1 MNQSEDLPTENIGS
15 EVINHRKELLDVL
28 NSLATNQE
36 IQATLGISA
45 GHEKDNPEF
54 WRIQRLTMIDRFRIM
69 LLCQLKL
76 DVMTQVDDMTP
87 GVQHQLAVLGKTQID
102 DGLKYSEV
110 RRWWNLSG
118 RFVTL
123 QAKCLREERVLLET
137 LFFID
142 VGNMPP
148 QRVKAYLESIKNEM
162 KQKRIPNESGG
173 TEAAKLTKI
182 KITTPHKMLRKHC
195 MGVMK
200 QGGTSEYVFWDGEAC
215 PRGEQGWYSTPHEGI
230 DYPLVEGIFVES
242 VDCPYFVLVE

>member
-123 QAKCLREERVLLET
+123 QAKCLREERILLET
-137 LFFID
+137 HQL
-142 VGNMPP
+142 
-148 QRVKAYLESIKNEM
+148 K
-162 KQKRIPNESGG
+162 
-173 TEAAKLTKI
+173 
-182 KITTPHKMLRKHC
+182 
-195 MGVMK
+195 
-200 QGGTSEYVFWDGEAC
+200 
-215 PRGEQGWYSTPHEGI
+215 
-230 DYPLVEGIFVES
+230 
-242 VDCPYFVLVE
+242 VLVIFERGAKWLKFENNFTYTLVADEVDASAYEIKSITDTQRTSLDLFAQKFDFIKREVGAKEIKVLVKGV